1 MLNEKLENFVEIT
14 SGQIMSRIVAK
25 EDIDEK
31 IGSWKVIVPKA
42 ITSEGTILVE
52 ELPEEELKAKP
63 DDKRITALNDIVIK
77 LSTPFDSAIV
87 TEETVGCVV
96 PSFCA
101 IIRNNNE
108 LDIDYL
114 RAFLNSKTCK
124 EQLRQKVTGAVMS
137 ILSIGKIKEVEIPI
151 PDRKEQKDIGDRYK
165 SVQEKMNLMRKIVE
179 LENKRNDIVFQ
190 ELMK

>member
-1 MLNEKLENFVEIT
+1 MLIEKLEKYVEIT
-14 SGQIMSRIVAK
+14 SGQIMTRITAK

-31 IGSWKVIVPKA
+31 IGSWRVLIPKA
-42 ITSEGTILVE
+42 ITSEGTILPN
-52 ELPEEELKAKP
+52 ELPMEDLKAKP
-63 DDKRITALNDIVIK
+63 DEKRITALNDIVIK
-77 LSTPFDSAIV
+77 LSTPFDSAII
-87 TEETVGCVV
+87 TEETVGCIV

-101 IIRNNNE
+101 IIRNNGE

-114 RAFLNSKTCK
+114 RAFLNSKVCK
-124 EQLRQKVTGAVMS
+124 EQLRQKVSGAVMS

-151 PDRKEQKDIGDRYK
+151 PDKKEQKDIGDRYV
-165 SVQEKMNLMRKIVE
+165 SVQEKMDVIRKIVE